1 MPRLNSIPLSRKL
14 PIFIVGF
21 SILLAAGLISAS
33 LFALQKYA
41 FTAVENQMFSTI
53 ADRRFAVRQML
64 KGVEADLES
73 LAVSSATANALVDFE
88 ESWAAL
94 GGAAQSELKKAYID
108 SNPNAVGSKHLL
120 DRAQGDAA
128 YHTDHAL
135 YHPGLRTLIETKG
148 YYDAFLIN
156 PAGDI
161 VYSVFKELDY
171 ATNLASGA
179 YKDSGLARVY
189 KSALNGADRS
199 MHFDDMTPYAPSNG
213 AAAAFIASPVR
224 GADNALLGVVAL
236 QIPVDMMGEI
246 TNSSLGLGETTQIFI
261 VGEDGLARTTS
272 RFESGFEV
280 LDQLPMTHH
289 IEEALAGHSVYE
301 VDEGLNGQQ
310 VVTYAKPLELDYA
323 NWAIIAEQD
332 VSETMGPV
340 WAQGKILIAV
350 SVLLTAVLSVFGWM
364 FARTITRPLS
374 EICGDM
380 EQISGGDFETDVA
393 TAERGD
399 EIGDLG
405 KTLVAMRG
413 DLKKAKDAEE
423 QRAIAAREQEV
434 VVDKLSA
441 GLGQLSQGDFAQT
454 IDEPFGA
461 DHDALRLDF
470 NKTVHQLNTTVSQV
484 VESADS
490 IKSGAAEISQSSL
503 DLSQRTEN
511 QAATLEETAAALKEM
526 TTNVQSAAEG
536 TRNVENVVAEA
547 RSEAEVSGEVVRDA
561 VKAMTEIEEGS
572 RHISQI
578 IGVIDDIAF
587 QTNLLALNAGVE
599 AARAGDAGRGF
610 AVVASEVR
618 ALALKS
624 SDAASEIKALISDSA
639 QQVESGVDL
648 VGKAGDALTN
658 ITERVNNI
666 STLMSEIARSA
677 TDQSAGLAEIN
688 ASVVQLDQ
696 VTQANAAMVEEST
709 AAGQMLAKD
718 ASELMAMVSSFKTDA
733 SAVAEAPVAAPAPVA
748 PPVPAPAPAPKAEVD
763 APAPAPK
770 KKAAPVAVDGN
781 AAVDMELWQDF

>member
-1 MPRLNSIPLSRKL
+1 MPRLTSIPLSRKL

-21 SILLAAGLISAS
+21 SILLAAGLISVS

-41 FTAVENQMFSTI
+41 FSAVENQMFSMI
-53 ADRRFAVRQML
+53 SDRRYAVLQML
-64 KGVEADLES
+64 EGVEADLES
-73 LAVSSATANALVDFE
+73 LAVSSATTNALVDFG

-94 GGAAQSELKKAYID
+94 GEGAQSTLTTAYID
-108 SNPNAVGSKHLL
+108 DNPNAVGSKHLL

-161 VYSVFKELDY
+161 VFSVFKEVDY
-171 ATNLASGA
+171 ATNLVSGA
-179 YKDSGLARVY
+179 YKDSGLARVFT
-189 KSALNGADRS
+189 SALKGADGS
-199 MHFDDMTPYAPSNG
+199 MHFDEMTPYAPSIG

-224 GADNALLGVVAL
+224 GADNAFLGVVAL
-236 QIPVDMMGEI
+236 QIPVNMMGEI

-261 VGEDGLARTTS
+261 VGEDGLARTSS
-272 RFESGFEV
+272 RFEGDFQV
-280 LDQLPMTHH
+280 LDPLQVTHH
-289 IEEALAGHSVYE
+289 IEEALAGQSVYE
-301 VDEGLNGQQ
+301 VDTGLRGQQ
-310 VVTYAKPLELDYA
+310 VVSYAKPLELDYA

-340 WAQGKILIAV
+340 WAQARVLIAV
-350 SVLLTAVLSVFGWM
+350 SVLLAAVLSVLGWM
-364 FARTITRPLS
+364 FARTITRPLND
-374 EICGDM
+374 ICGDM
-380 EQISGGDFETDVA
+380 EQISGGDFNTDVA
-393 TAERGD
+393 AAERGD
-399 EIGDLG
+399 EIGELG

-413 DLKKAKDAEE
+413 DLKKAKDAEAE
-423 QRAIAAREQEV
+423 RAIAAQEQEIV
-434 VVDKLSA
+434 VKKLSA
-441 GLGQLSQGDFAQT
+441 GLGQLSQGDFEQT
-454 IDEPFGA
+454 IDEPFAG

-526 TTNVQSAAEG
+526 TNNVQTAAEG
-536 TRNVENVVAEA
+536 TRNVEEVVAEA
-547 RSEAEVSGEVVRDA
+547 RSEAEISGDVVRDA
-561 VKAMTEIEEGS
+561 VTAMTEIEEGS

-648 VGKAGDALTN
+648 VGKAGEALTS
-658 ITERVNNI
+658 IADRVNNI
-666 STLMSEIARSA
+666 SQMVSEIARSA

-718 ASELMAMVSSFKTDA
+718 ASELMGMVSSFKTDA
-733 SAVAEAPVAAPAPVA
+733 SVTSEAPVA
-748 PPVPAPAPAPKAEVD
+748 PPAPSAPKPAPAPAQKAE
-763 APAPAPK
+763 AAAPK
-770 KKAAPVAVDGN
+770 PARQAAPMAVNGN

>member
-1 MPRLNSIPLSRKL
+1 MPRLTSIPLSRKL

-21 SILLAAGLISAS
+21 SILLAAGLISVS

-41 FTAVENQMFSTI
+41 FSAVENQMFSMI
-53 ADRRFAVRQML
+53 SDRRYAVLQML
-64 KGVEADLES
+64 EGVEADLES
-73 LAVSSATANALVDFE
+73 LAVSSATTNALVDFG

-94 GGAAQSELKKAYID
+94 GEGAQSTLTTAYID
-108 SNPNAVGSKHLL
+108 DNPNAVGSKHLL

-161 VYSVFKELDY
+161 VFSVFKEVDY
-171 ATNLASGA
+171 ATNLVSGA
-179 YKDSGLARVY
+179 YKDSGLARVFT
-189 KSALNGADRS
+189 SALKGADGS
-199 MHFDDMTPYAPSNG
+199 MHFDDMTPYAPSFG

-224 GADNALLGVVAL
+224 GADNAFLGVVAL
-236 QIPVDMMGEI
+236 QIPVNMMGEI

-261 VGEDGLARTTS
+261 VGEDGLARTSS
-272 RFESGFEV
+272 RFEGDFQV
-280 LDQLPMTHH
+280 LDPLQVTHH
-289 IEEALAGHSVYE
+289 IEEALAGQSVYE
-301 VDEGLNGQQ
+301 VDTGLRGQQ
-310 VVTYAKPLELDYA
+310 VVSYAKPLELDYA

-340 WAQGKILIAV
+340 WAQARVLIAV
-350 SVLLTAVLSVFGWM
+350 SVLLAAVLSVLGWM
-364 FARTITRPLS
+364 FARTITRPLND
-374 EICGDM
+374 ICGDM
-380 EQISGGDFETDVA
+380 EQISGGDFDTDVA
-393 TAERGD
+393 AAERGD
-399 EIGDLG
+399 EIGELG

-413 DLKKAKDAEE
+413 DLKKAKDAEAE
-423 QRAIAAREQEV
+423 RAIAAQEQEIV
-434 VVDKLSA
+434 VKKLSA
-441 GLGQLSQGDFAQT
+441 GLGQLSQGDFEQT
-454 IDEPFGA
+454 IDEPFAG

-526 TTNVQSAAEG
+526 TNNVQTAAEG
-536 TRNVENVVAEA
+536 TRNVEEVVAEA
-547 RSEAEVSGEVVRDA
+547 RSEAEISGDVVRDA
-561 VKAMTEIEEGS
+561 VTAMTEIEEGS

-648 VGKAGDALTN
+648 VGKAGEALTS
-658 ITERVNNI
+658 IADRVNNI
-666 STLMSEIARSA
+666 SQMVSEIARSA

-718 ASELMAMVSSFKTDA
+718 ASELMGMVSSFKTDA
-733 SAVAEAPVAAPAPVA
+733 SVTSEAPVA
-748 PPVPAPAPAPKAEVD
+748 PPAPSAPKPAPAPAQKAE
-763 APAPAPK
+763 AAAPK
-770 KKAAPVAVDGN
+770 PARQAAPMAVNGN

>member
-1 MPRLNSIPLSRKL
+1 MLRLNSIPLSRKL

-41 FTAVENQMFSTI
+41 FSAVENQMFSTI
-53 ADRRFAVRQML
+53 SDRRFAVRQML

-88 ESWAAL
+88 ESWGAL
-94 GGAAQSELKKAYID
+94 GGGAQAELKKAYID

-120 DRAQGDAA
+120 DRAQGDAP
-128 YHTDHAL
+128 YHADHAL

-156 PAGDI
+156 RSGDI

-171 ATNLASGA
+171 ATNLRSGA
-179 YKDSGLARVY
+179 YKDSGLARVF
-189 KSALNGADRS
+189 KSALNGANRS

-236 QIPVDMMGEI
+236 QIPVDLLGEI

-272 RFESGFEV
+272 RFDSGFQV
-280 LDQLPMTHH
+280 LDQLPVTHH

-301 VDEGLNGQQ
+301 VDEGVNGQQ

-323 NWAIIAEQD
+323 NWSIVAEQD
-332 VSETMGPV
+332 VNETMGPV
-340 WAQGKILIAV
+340 WEQGQILVAV

-364 FARTITRPLS
+364 FAGTITRPLN

-380 EQISGGDFETDVA
+380 GQISGGDFDTDVA
-393 TAERGD
+393 TSERGD

-413 DLKKAKDAEE
+413 ELKKAKVAEE

-434 VVDKLSA
+434 VVEKLSA
-441 GLGQLSQGDFAQT
+441 GLGLLSQGDFAQT
-454 IDEPFGA
+454 IEKPFDE
-461 DHDALRLDF
+461 DHDALRVDF
-470 NKTVHQLNTTVSQV
+470 NKTVHQLNATVSQV

-503 DLSQRTEN
+503 DLSQRTES
-511 QAATLEETAAALKEM
+511 QAATLEETVAALREM

-547 RSEAEVSGEVVRDA
+547 RTEAEVSGEVVRDA
-561 VKAMTEIEEGS
+561 VTAMTEIEEGS

-624 SDAASEIKALISDSA
+624 SDAASEIKTLISDSA
-639 QQVESGVDL
+639 QQVESGVVL
-648 VGKAGDALTN
+648 VGKAGDALTS

-688 ASVVQLDQ
+688 SSVVQLDQ

-733 SAVAEAPVAAPAPVA
+733 SVIAETPAATPAPNI
-748 PPVPAPAPAPKAEVD
+748 PAPAPKAV
-763 APAPAPK
+763 APSSEPVPAPK
-770 KKAAPVAVDGN
+770 KKTAPLAVDGN
-781 AAVDMELWQDF
+781 AAVDIELWQDF

>member
-1 MPRLNSIPLSRKL
+1 MPRLNSIPLSKKL

-21 SILLAAGLISAS
+21 SVLLAAGLITAS

-41 FTAVENQMFSTI
+41 FSAVENQMFSMI

-73 LAVSSATANALVDFE
+73 LAVSPATSNALVDFE
-88 ESWAAL
+88 ESWTAL
-94 GGAAQSELKKAYID
+94 GDRAQASLTDAYID
-108 SNPNAVGSKHLL
+108 SNPNETGSKHQL

-128 YHTDHAL
+128 YHSDHAL

-156 PAGDI
+156 PNGDI
-161 VYSVFKELDY
+161 IYSVFKELDY

-179 YKDSGLARVY
+179 YKDSGLGDVFR
-189 KSALNGADRS
+189 SAVNGAAGS
-199 MHFDDMTPYAPSNG
+199 MHFDDMKPYAPSYG

-236 QIPVDMMGEI
+236 QIPVNMMGEI
-246 TNSSLGLGETTQIFI
+246 VNSSLGLGETTQIFI

-272 RFESGFEV
+272 RFEEGFQV
-280 LDQLPMTHH
+280 LNPLTVTHH

-310 VVTYAKPLELDYA
+310 VVSYAKPLDLGYA
-323 NWAIIAEQD
+323 NWAIVAEQD

-340 WAQGKILIAV
+340 WAQARILIAV
-350 SVLLTAVLSVFGWM
+350 GAFMALVLSVLGWM
-364 FARTITRPLS
+364 FARSITRPLS
-374 EICGDM
+374 GICGDM
-380 EQISGGDFETDVA
+380 EQISGGNFDTEVA

-399 EIGDLG
+399 EIGELG

-413 DLKKAKDAEE
+413 DLKKARDAEE
-423 QRAIAAREQEV
+423 QRAVAAREQAEIV
-434 VVDKLSA
+434 EALSA

-454 IDEPFGA
+454 LDDPFGE
-461 DHDALRLDF
+461 DHDMLRLDF
-470 NKTVHQLNTTVSQV
+470 NKTVHQLNSTVSKV

-490 IKSGAAEISQSSL
+490 IKNGAAEISQSSL

-536 TRNVENVVAEA
+536 TRDVESVVAEA

-561 VKAMTEIEEGS
+561 VSAMTEIEQGS

-578 IGVIDDIAF
+578 ISVIDDIAF

-624 SDAASEIKALISDSA
+624 SDAASEIKTLISDST
-639 QQVESGVDL
+639 QQVESGVVL
-648 VGKAGDALTN
+648 VGKAGEALTS
-658 ITERVNNI
+658 ITDRVNNI
-666 STLMSEIARSA
+666 SKLVSEIARSA

-688 ASVVQLDQ
+688 SSVVQLDQ
-696 VTQANAAMVEEST
+696 VTQANAAMVEEAT
-709 AAGQMLAKD
+709 AAGQMLSKD
-718 ASELMAMVSSFKTDA
+718 AAALMDMVSSFKTDA
-733 SAVAEAPVAAPAPVA
+733 TLEGAEGRQDPVVQEVKPSPEPQAPKPQEKAVAKPRPDPAAAM
-748 PPVPAPAPAPKAEVD
+748 
-763 APAPAPK
+763 
-770 KKAAPVAVDGN
+770 DGN
-781 AAVDMELWQDF
+781 AALDMDSWQDF

>member
-33 LFALQKYA
+33 LLALQKYA
-41 FTAVENQMFSTI
+41 FTAVENQMFSMI
-53 ADRRFAVRQML
+53 SDRRFAVRQML

-73 LAVSSATANALVDFE
+73 LAVSSATANALADFE
-88 ESWAAL
+88 ESWGAL
-94 GGAAQSELKKAYID
+94 GGDAQSELTQAYID
-108 SNPNAVGSKHLL
+108 GNPNAVGSKHLL

-128 YHTDHAL
+128 YHSDHAL

-161 VYSVFKELDY
+161 VYSVFKEVDY
-171 ATNLASGA
+171 ATNLVSGA
-179 YKDSGLARVY
+179 YKDSGLADVFQ
-189 KSALNGADRS
+189 SALKGADGS
-199 MHFDDMTPYAPSNG
+199 MHFDDMRPYAPSFG

-224 GADNALLGVVAL
+224 DADNALLGVVAL
-236 QIPVDMMGEI
+236 QIPVNMMGEI
-246 TNSSLGLGETTQIFI
+246 TNSSLGLGESTQIYI

-272 RFESGFEV
+272 RFDSGFQV

-289 IEEALAGHSVYE
+289 IEEALAGHSVFE
-301 VDEGLNGQQ
+301 VDEGVNGQQ
-310 VVTYAKPLELDYA
+310 VVTYVKPLELDYA

-340 WAQGKILIAV
+340 WAQGQILIAV
-350 SVLLTAVLSVFGWM
+350 SVLLTSVLSVFGWM
-364 FARTITRPLS
+364 FARSITRPLS

-380 EQISGGDFETDVA
+380 EQISGGDFDTDVA

-399 EIGDLG
+399 EIGNLG

-413 DLKKAKDAEE
+413 DLKKAKDAEA

-434 VVDKLSA
+434 VVEKLSA
-441 GLGQLSQGDFAQT
+441 GLGQLSNGDFART
-454 IDEPFGA
+454 IEEPFGSE
-461 DHDALRLDF
+461 HDALRQDF
-470 NKTVHQLNTTVSQV
+470 NKTVHQLNATVSQV

-490 IKSGAAEISQSSL
+490 IKSGAAEISQSSQ

-526 TTNVQSAAEG
+526 TSNVQAAAEG
-536 TRNVENVVAEA
+536 TRNVESVVSEA

-561 VKAMTEIEEGS
+561 VSAMTEIEEGS

-624 SDAASEIKALISDSA
+624 SDAASEIKELISAST
-639 QQVESGVDL
+639 QQVESGVVL
-648 VGKAGDALTN
+648 VGKAGEALTS

-666 STLMSEIARSA
+666 SSLVSEIARSA

-688 ASVVQLDQ
+688 SSVVQLDQ
-696 VTQANAAMVEEST
+696 VTQANAAMVEEAT

-733 SAVAEAPVAAPAPVA
+733 TLVDETPEVASAPSSPAPEPQVA
-748 PPVPAPAPAPKAEVD
+748 PTQDAPKPAPKR
-763 APAPAPK
+763 PAPPM
-770 KKAAPVAVDGN
+770 AVQGN
-781 AAVDMELWQDF
+781 AAVDMDLWQDF

>member
-1 MPRLNSIPLSRKL
+1 MPRFNSIPLSRKL

-64 KGVEADLES
+64 KGVEADLET
-73 LAVSSATANALVDFE
+73 LAVSSATANALVDFD
-88 ESWAAL
+88 ESWEAL

-120 DRAQGDAA
+120 DRARGDAA

-148 YYDAFLIN
+148 YYDAFLIT

-161 VYSVFKELDY
+161 VYSVFKEVDY

-224 GADNALLGVVAL
+224 GADNVLLGVVAL
-236 QIPVDMMGEI
+236 QIPVEMMGEI
-246 TNSSLGLGETTQIFI
+246 ANSSLGLGETTQIFI
-261 VGEDGLARTTS
+261 VGGDGLARTSS
-272 RFESGFEV
+272 RFEGDFQV

-323 NWAIIAEQD
+323 NWAIVAEQD

-340 WAQGKILIAV
+340 WAQGQILIAV
-350 SVLLTAVLSVFGWM
+350 SVLLTAVLSFFGWM

-380 EQISGGDFETDVA
+380 EQISGGDFDTDVA

-434 VVDKLSA
+434 VVEKLSA
-441 GLGQLSQGDFAQT
+441 GLGQLSQGDFART
-454 IDEPFGA
+454 IDEPFDEA
-461 DHDALRLDF
+461 HDALRLDF

-526 TTNVQSAAEG
+526 TNNVQSAAEG

-547 RSEAEVSGEVVRDA
+547 RTEAEVSGEVVRDA

-624 SDAASEIKALISDSA
+624 SDAASEIKGLISDSA
-639 QQVESGVDL
+639 QQVENGVDL
-648 VGKAGDALTN
+648 VGKAGDALTS

-733 SAVAEAPVAAPAPVA
+733 STVAAAPVAAPAPVA
-748 PPVPAPAPAPKAEVD
+748 PPAAAPAPKAAAAAPE
-763 APAPAPK
+763 PAPAPK
-770 KKAAPVAVDGN
+770 KKAAPMAVDGN

>member
-41 FTAVENQMFSTI
+41 FTAVENQMFSMIT
-53 ADRRFAVRQML
+53 DRRFAVRQML

-88 ESWAAL
+88 ESWGAL
-94 GGAAQSELKKAYID
+94 GADAQSELTQAYID
-108 SNPNAVGSKHLL
+108 DNPNAVGSKHLL

-128 YHTDHAL
+128 YHSDHAL

-161 VYSVFKELDY
+161 VYSVFKEVDY
-171 ATNLASGA
+171 ATNLVSGA
-179 YKDSGLARVY
+179 YKDSGLADVF
-189 KSALNGADRS
+189 KSALKGADGS
-199 MHFDDMTPYAPSNG
+199 MHFDDMRPYAPSFG

-236 QIPVDMMGEI
+236 QIPVNMMGEI
-246 TNSSLGLGETTQIFI
+246 TNSSLGLGETTQIYI

-272 RFESGFEV
+272 RFDTGFQV

-289 IEEALAGHSVYE
+289 IEEALAGHSVFE
-301 VDEGLNGQQ
+301 VDEGVNGQQ
-310 VVTYAKPLELDYA
+310 VVTYVQPLELDYA

-332 VSETMGPV
+332 VSETMGLV
-340 WAQGKILIAV
+340 WAQGQILIAV
-350 SVLLTAVLSVFGWM
+350 SVLLTSVLSVFGWM
-364 FARTITRPLS
+364 FARSITRPLR

-380 EQISGGDFETDVA
+380 EQISGGDFETDVV

-413 DLKKAKDAEE
+413 DLKKAKEAEA

-434 VVDKLSA
+434 VVEKLSA
-441 GLGQLSQGDFAQT
+441 GLGQLSKGDFART
-454 IDEPFGA
+454 IEEPFRA
-461 DHDALRLDF
+461 EHDALRRDF
-470 NKTVHQLNTTVSQV
+470 NKTVQQLNATVSQV

-526 TTNVQSAAEG
+526 TSNVQSAAEG
-536 TRNVENVVAEA
+536 TRNVESVVTEA

-561 VKAMTEIEEGS
+561 VSAMTEIEEGS

-624 SDAASEIKALISDSA
+624 SDAASEIKKLISDST
-639 QQVESGVDL
+639 QQVESGVVL
-648 VGKAGDALTN
+648 VGKAGEALTS

-666 STLMSEIARSA
+666 SSLVSEIARSA

-688 ASVVQLDQ
+688 SSVVQLDQ
-696 VTQANAAMVEEST
+696 VTQANAAMVEEAT

-718 ASELMAMVSSFKTDA
+718 ATELMAMVSSFKTDA
-733 SAVAEAPVAAPAPVA
+733 TLGAETPVAASVPCDPTPAPQVATPVEEPAPTPQPKA
-748 PPVPAPAPAPKAEVD
+748 PPM
-763 APAPAPK
+763 
-770 KKAAPVAVDGN
+770 AAQGN
-781 AAVDMELWQDF
+781 AAVDMDLWQDF

>member
-1 MPRLNSIPLSRKL
+1 MPRFNSIPLSRKL
-14 PIFIVGF
+14 PISIVGF

-64 KGVEADLES
+64 KGVEADLET
-73 LAVSSATANALVDFE
+73 LAVSSATANALVDFD
-88 ESWAAL
+88 ESWGAL

-161 VYSVFKELDY
+161 VYSVFKEVDY

-189 KSALNGADRS
+189 KSALNGAERS

-272 RFESGFEV
+272 RFDEGFQV

-340 WAQGKILIAV
+340 WAQGQILIAV

-364 FARTITRPLS
+364 FARTITRPLN

-380 EQISGGDFETDVA
+380 EQISGGDFDTDVA

-413 DLKKAKDAEE
+413 DLKKAKEAEE

-434 VVDKLSA
+434 VVEKLSA

-454 IDEPFGA
+454 IDEPFGE

-547 RSEAEVSGEVVRDA
+547 RAEAEVSGEVVRDA

-624 SDAASEIKALISDSA
+624 SDAASEIKSLISDSA

-733 SAVAEAPVAAPAPVA
+733 SVVVEAPVAAPAPIA
-748 PPVPAPAPAPKAEVD
+748 PPAPAPAPKAAAD

-770 KKAAPVAVDGN
+770 KKAAPMAVDGN